1 MAAINASLPSI
12 LDVLKIKNPDGSMA
26 KVIDL
31 MSMRRGI
38 VPEAVFLEGNLDTG
52 HQVTTRTGLPSP
64 TWRRLNEGV
73 LPGKVRNDQFTET
86 CGMMESKHTIDV
98 DLPEM
103 TGQAGAAYRA
113 EQDDA
118 HQAGMM
124 NEAESGAFYHSVATA
139 PEKFSGLAPRYD
151 STTKANAGS
160 QVLKLDAAASGA
172 DQTSIWLVKWGPK
185 GTFMMYPKGT
195 QAGIKR
201 VDMGIQN
208 VDDGT
213 GGGKSFLGYQ
223 TNFKWKLGM
232 VVADY
237 RSVVRICNID
247 WTNLSKTGENLI
259 QFMIDAMYQL
269 HEPDNGRV
277 AWYCNRQIAAYLHHQ
292 ARNGA
297 KNGTLGVGQ
306 DAFGR
311 EVTTALGYP
320 IRVSDAILN
329 TEAVV
334 S

>member
-1 MAAINASLPSI
+1 MAAVNASLPSI
-12 LDVLKIKNPDGSMA
+12 LDVLKTKNPDGSMA

-86 CGMMESKHTIDV
+86 CGMMESKHTVDI

-103 TGQAGAAYRA
+103 MGPAGAAYRA

-118 HQAGMM
+118 HQASMM

-172 DQTSIWLVKWGPK
+172 DQTSIWLVKWGPT

-195 QAGIKR
+195 AGGIKR
-201 VDMGIQN
+201 LDMGKQN
-208 VDDGT
+208 IDDGT
-213 GGGKSFLGYQ
+213 GGSKSFIGYQ
-223 TNFKWKLGM
+223 TNFKWRLGM

-259 QFMIDAMYQL
+259 QFMIDAVYQL

-297 KNGTLGVGQ
+297 KNGTLGVGE

-311 EVTTALGYP
+311 AVTTALGYP
-320 IRVSDAILN
+320 VQVTDAILN